1 MGSGCIRVDRTVMIM
16 DSIALL
22 GYIAGSFS
30 TLSFLPQ
37 VIKSV
42 QCRSTRDLSWVML
55 GMMVAGSVLWSAYGL
70 QVGQMPI
77 LITNGVLFVLI
88 STLIGV
94 KIRFG

>member
-1 MGSGCIRVDRTVMIM
+1 M
-16 DSIALL
+16 DSITRL
-22 GYIAGSFS
+22 GDIAGFLS

-42 QCRSTRDLSWVML
+42 RCRPIRDPSWVML
-55 GMMVAGSVLWSAYGL
+55 GMMVAGSVHWSDYGL
-70 QVGQMPI
+70 QAGQMSI
-77 LITNGVLFVLI
+77 VITNGVLFMLI